1 MSKSIPSLKQRV
13 TTLRWVLPIGFSLV
27 AILYQLVV
35 ARWVHDSFGAM
46 THYGVE
52 ILFFATVGPLL
63 AFWVLT
69 LIHRWLE
76 EKEFAENQARMS
88 ERRLAAITTASAD
101 AILGID
107 PMGRIESWNRGAEL
121 LFGYLEDEMQGRLLS
136 ELFSHEIGATVELR
150 WLVDTVRQAGYV
162 RGHEATCRNSEDRE
176 IIVELTATDLT
187 NDQGKSG
194 GISVILRD
202 ITDRKRREEEIQ
214 RLNAS
219 LNRQVAERTRE
230 LAEKVD
236 ALARANAE
244 LQKLDA
250 MRSEFVSLVSHQ
262 IRAPLTNIRGA
273 VERMQ
278 AGCGVP
284 NAACSRMFDILNQ
297 QAMRL
302 DRLVQDVLNVARIE
316 AGEVVLHKEP
326 ISVLPVVKQVV
337 DQTRARSVDRP
348 IHLPLKPGLPL
359 VFADRDFVTEIL
371 ANLLDNAD
379 KYSSPGNVVSIEVRA
394 DQTEVVLS
402 VRDSG
407 PGIPDEALGR
417 IFDKF
422 YRAEGGDSQ
431 SSYGYGLGLY
441 VCRSLV
447 QAQGGH
453 IWAENHPDG
462 GAVFSFTLP
471 VWQGED
477 GETDDLAD

>member
-35 ARWVHDSFGAM
+35 ARWVHDSFGAT

-52 ILFFATVGPLL
+52 ILFFSTVGPLL

-69 LIHRWLE
+69 LIHQWLE

-136 ELFSHEIGATVELR
+136 ELFSNEIGATVELR

-176 IIVELTATDLT
+176 IIVELTATNLT
-187 NDQGKSG
+187 NDQGKSV

-297 QAMRL
+297 QAKRL

-337 DQTRARSVDRP
+337 EQTRARSVERP

-379 KYSSPGNVVSIEVRA
+379 KYSSPGNVVSIDVRA

-447 QAQGGH
+447 KAQGGH

>member
-1 MSKSIPSLKQRV
+1 
-13 TTLRWVLPIGFSLV
+13 
-27 AILYQLVV
+27 
-35 ARWVHDSFGAM
+35 
-46 THYGVE
+46 
-52 ILFFATVGPLL
+52 
-63 AFWVLT
+63 
-69 LIHRWLE
+69 
-76 EKEFAENQARMS
+76 
-88 ERRLAAITTASAD
+88 
-101 AILGID
+101 
-107 PMGRIESWNRGAEL
+107 
-121 LFGYLEDEMQGRLLS
+121 
-136 ELFSHEIGATVELR
+136 
-150 WLVDTVRQAGYV
+150 
-162 RGHEATCRNSEDRE
+162 
-176 IIVELTATDLT
+176 
-187 NDQGKSG
+187 
-194 GISVILRD
+194 
-202 ITDRKRREEEIQ
+202 
-214 RLNAS
+214 
-219 LNRQVAERTRE
+219 
-230 LAEKVD
+230 
-236 ALARANAE
+236 
-244 LQKLDA
+244 
-250 MRSEFVSLVSHQ
+250 
-262 IRAPLTNIRGA
+262 
-273 VERMQ
+273 MQ

-316 AGEVVLHKEP
+316 AEEVVLHREP

-337 DQTRARSVDRP
+337 EQTRARSVDRP

-359 VFADRDFVTEIL
+359 VFADRDFVAEIL

-379 KYSSPGNVVSIEVRA
+379 KYSAPGNVVSIDVRA

-422 YRAEGGDSQ
+422 YRADGGDSQ

-447 QAQGGH
+447 KAQGGH

>member
-1 MSKSIPSLKQRV
+1 MSKSIPNLKQRV

-27 AILYQLVV
+27 AILYQLGV
-35 ARWVHDSFGAM
+35 ARWVHDSFGAT

-69 LIHRWLE
+69 LIHQWLE
-76 EKEFAENQARMS
+76 EKEFAENQVRMS

-136 ELFSHEIGATVELR
+136 ELFSHGIGATVELR
-150 WLVDTVRQAGYV
+150 WLVDTVRQGGYV
-162 RGHEATCRNSEDRE
+162 RGHEATCRNSENRE

-187 NDQGKSG
+187 NDQGKSV

-262 IRAPLTNIRGA
+262 IRAPLTNMRGA

-284 NAACSRMFDILNQ
+284 NTACSRMFDILNQ

-316 AGEVVLHKEP
+316 TGEVVLHKEP

-359 VFADRDFVTEIL
+359 VFADRDFVAEIL
-371 ANLLDNAD
+371 VNLLDNAD
-379 KYSSPGNVVSIEVRA
+379 KYSSPGNVVSIDVRA

-447 QAQGGH
+447 KAQGGH

-477 GETDDLAD
+477 GGTDDLAD

>member
-1 MSKSIPSLKQRV
+1 MTKSILNLKQRI
-13 TTLRWVLPIGFSLV
+13 TTLRWVLAIGFALV
-27 AILYQLVV
+27 ATLYQLVV
-35 ARWVHDSFGAM
+35 ARWVHDSFGA
-46 THYGVE
+46 TIHYGVE

-63 AFWVLT
+63 AFWALT

-76 EKEFAENQARMS
+76 EKELAENQARMS

-101 AILGID
+101 AIVGID
-107 PMGRIESWNRGAEL
+107 STGRIESWNKGAEL
-121 LFGYLEDEMQGRLLS
+121 LFGYTEGAMRGRLFTK
-136 ELFSHEIGATVELR
+136 LFAGERGATVELK
-150 WLVDTVRQAGYV
+150 WLMDTVRQAGYV
-162 RGHEATCRNSEDRE
+162 RGHEATCQDSEDRE

-187 NDQGKSG
+187 NDQGQSI

-202 ITDRKRREEEIQ
+202 ISDRKRREEEIQ
-214 RLNAS
+214 SLNAS
-219 LNRQVAERTRE
+219 LNRQVAERTQE

-262 IRAPLTNIRGA
+262 IRAPLTNMRGA

-278 AGCGVP
+278 ASCGIA
-284 NAACSRMFDILNQ
+284 NTACSRMFDILNQ
-297 QAMRL
+297 QAARL
-302 DRLVQDVLNVARIE
+302 DRLVQDVLNVAHIE
-316 AGEVVLHKEP
+316 AGEIVLHKEP
-326 ISVLPVVKQVV
+326 ISVLPIVEQVV
-337 DQTRARSVDRP
+337 EQTRARSVDRP
-348 IHLPLKPGLPL
+348 IRLPLKPGLPL
-359 VFADRDFVTEIL
+359 VFADRDFVTEIMV
-371 ANLLDNAD
+371 NLLDNAD
-379 KYSSPGNVVSIEVRA
+379 KYSSPGNVVSIDVRA

-402 VRDSG
+402 VQDSG

-422 YRAEGGDSQ
+422 YRTEEGDSQ

-477 GETDDLAD
+477 GETNDLAD